1 MFMRLFQVKLNP
13 VYIEQFKDFYETSVF
28 PQLQKMPGC
37 IFAGLIKSGPDNNEY
52 ISLTFWESLKNA
64 EDFENSEVFKE
75 LITKE
80 KHFFSESNE
89 WKVQLSDKMELEYA
103 PVAEEPVVKKYSV
116 QLQKEKDDK
125 PKFQGSQMY
134 LRIVSMKIQENKL
147 DEFRKVYLEKVIP
160 ALKETEG
167 CRHVFLS
174 ESVSEKD
181 EFISVTI
188 WDSKKYADNYETSG
202 KFEELVGEIKHT
214 FSQFYLWK
222 MELEKEYS
230 AKIKTTD
237 DMKIES
243 YNVVTGKSF
252 I

>member
-13 VYIEQFKDFYETSVF
+13 VYIDQFKDFYEASVF

-37 IFAGLIKSGPDNNEY
+37 IFAGLIKSGPDNNEF
-52 ISLTFWESLKNA
+52 ISLTFWETQQSA
-64 EDFENSEVFKE
+64 EDFENSSVFRD
-75 LITKE
+75 LIKQE
-80 KHFFSESNE
+80 KPFFSESNE

-103 PVAEEPVVKKYSV
+103 PVTEEPIVKKYSV
-116 QLQKEKDDK
+116 KIQKEEDDK

-134 LRIVSMKIQENKL
+134 VRIVSMKIQENKL
-147 DEFRKVYLEKVIP
+147 DEFKKVYLEKVIP
-160 ALKETEG
+160 ALKETLG

-188 WDSKKYADNYETSG
+188 WDSKKDADNYETSG
-202 KFEELVGEIKHT
+202 KFEELVEELKHT

-237 DMKIES
+237 DMKVES

-252 I
+252 L

>member
-13 VYIEQFKDFYETSVF
+13 VYIEQFKNFYEESVF

-37 IFAGLIKSGPDNNEY
+37 IFAGLIKSGPENNEY

-64 EDFENSEVFKE
+64 EDFENSEVFKD
-75 LITKE
+75 LIAQE
-80 KHFFSESNE
+80 KPFFSESNE
-89 WKVQLSDKMELEYA
+89 WKVQLSDKMELEYG

-116 QLQKEKDDK
+116 ELQKEKDNK
-125 PKFQGSQMY
+125 LNFQGSQMY
-134 LRIVSMKIQENKL
+134 LRIVSMKIQENML
-147 DEFRKVYLEKVIP
+147 DEFKKVYLEKIIP
-160 ALKETEG
+160 SLKDTEG

-188 WDSKKYADNYETSG
+188 WDSKKDADKYESSG

-222 MELEKEYS
+222 MELEKQYS

-237 DMKIES
+237 DLKVES

>member
-13 VYIEQFKDFYETSVF
+13 VYTEQFKNFYEASVF

-37 IFAGLIKSGPDNNEY
+37 IFAGLIKAGPDTNIY
-52 ISLTFWESLKNA
+52 ISITFWESLKNA
-64 EDFENSEVFKE
+64 EDFENSDVFND

-80 KHFFSESNE
+80 KSFFSETSE

-103 PVAEEPVVKKYSV
+103 PVVEEPVVKKYSV
-116 QLQKEKDDK
+116 ELQKEKDDK
-125 PKFQGSQMY
+125 PVFKNSQMY
-134 LRIVSMKIQENKL
+134 LRIVSLKIQKNMF
-147 DEFRKVYLEKVIP
+147 DEFKKFYLEKIIP

-167 CRHVFLS
+167 CRQVFLS

-188 WDSKKYADNYETSG
+188 WDSKKHVDDYESSG
-202 KFEELVGEIKHT
+202 KFRDLVEQIKYT

-222 MELEKEYS
+222 IDLENEYN

-237 DMKIES
+237 DMKVES
-243 YNVVTGKSF
+243 YNMVTGKSF
-252 I
+252 L